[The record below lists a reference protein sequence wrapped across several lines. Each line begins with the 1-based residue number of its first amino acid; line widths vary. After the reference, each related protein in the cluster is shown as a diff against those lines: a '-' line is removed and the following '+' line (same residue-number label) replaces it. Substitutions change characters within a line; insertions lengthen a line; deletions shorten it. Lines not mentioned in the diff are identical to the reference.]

1 MNNYR
6 DYRNFRKKHVFEL
19 ETLEDK
25 TYLNQTLKQE
35 KEDLKQDNLDD
46 PT

>member
-6 DYRNFRKKHVFEL
+6 DYRNFGKKHVFEL